1 MGYRSIAA
9 LDMSLAAWFHAHASP
24 GATVAALAV
33 TFLGSEA
40 FLTAAVLF
48 TAFLLLVKR
57 AWYRVLLLTLTM
69 VGGGVLSPL
78 LKELFRRPR
87 PSFADPLIGVSGFSL
102 PSGHVMGATLF
113 YGLIAYFIARSGP
126 RRRGIGAVLG
136 ASVLVALIALT
147 RIYLGAHYL
156 SDTVAAFAAALAWLA
171 LCASVVEAIERRR
184 RP

>member
-24 GATVAALAV
+24 GATAAALAV

-48 TAFLLLVKR
+48 TAFLLIVKR
-57 AWYRVLLLTLTM
+57 AWYRVLLLALTM
-69 VGGGVLSPL
+69 VGGLLSPL

-87 PSFADPLIGVSGFSL
+87 PFFADPLLGVSGFSL

-126 RRRGIGAVLG
+126 RRRGIAAVLG
-136 ASVLVALIALT
+136 ALVLVALIALT